1 MNTQTNFICPIC
13 GNKDS
18 KYVGY
23 INNKPYCRKCI
34 TFSGRKADDFKLS
47 NNNISLKL
55 DYKLSK
61 IQEKVA
67 RQVLNSFI
75 QKENVLI
82 YAVTGAGKT
91 ELVYYTI
98 DYALKHNKSVGFAI
112 PRKDVV
118 IDLYPRFKQSFPNA
132 NVITVYGDHSSI
144 INGDIILLTTHQLY
158 RYKNFFDLLIV
169 DEIDAFPYKGNQVL
183 QSFMLDSV
191 KGNYILMSATPS
203 KNDIKEFSKKG
214 KVYTIF
220 ERYHHH
226 PLIVPEIKIASI
238 SPIILLLITINK
250 ILKENKPLFIFSPTI
265 KIQDEIYPYIKI
277 LFKNGRLVNS
287 QSPDR
292 EKIIQ
297 DFKNGKYKYLL
308 TTSILERGVTCK
320 NLQVIIYNAE
330 HVLYTKETLIQIAG
344 RVGRKKD
351 APDGK
356 VYYICKKISKDMKES
371 IQEIERLN
379 YEAKHM

>member
-1 MNTQTNFICPIC
+1 MNNNNKFVCPIC
-13 GNKDS
+13 GNKDE
-18 KYVGY
+18 KYIGY
-23 INNKPYCRKCI
+23 LNNKPYCRRCI
-34 TFSGRKADDFKLS
+34 TFKGRKASQFKIS
-47 NNNISLKL
+47 NNNIGLKL

-75 QKENVLI
+75 KKENVLI

-91 ELVYYTI
+91 ELVYYTM
-98 DYALKHNKSVGFAI
+98 DYALKHKKSVGFAI

-118 IDLYPRFKQSFPNA
+118 IDLYPRFKQAFPNA
-132 NVITVYGDHSSI
+132 NIIQVYGDHSSL

-158 RYKNFFDLLIV
+158 RYYHFFDLLIV
-169 DEIDAFPYKGNQVL
+169 DEIDAFPFKDNPTL
-183 QSFMLDSV
+183 NKFMEDSI
-191 KGNYILMSATPS
+191 KGNYILMSATVS
-203 KNDIKEFSKKG
+203 KKDITEFEKKG
-214 KVYTIF
+214 KVYSIF

-226 PLIVPEIKIASI
+226 PLIVPQIKKANFSTLF
-238 SPIILLLITINK
+238 LLLKTIK
-250 ILKENKPLFIFSPTI
+250 EILEENKPLFIFSPTI
-265 KIQDEIYPYIKI
+265 QIQNQIYPYINF

-287 QSPDR
+287 KSKDR
-292 EKIIQ
+292 DKIIQ
-297 DFKNGKYKYLL
+297 DFKNGKYQYLL

-330 HVLYTKETLIQIAG
+330 HKLYTTQTLIQIAG

-356 VYYICKKISKDMKES
+356 VIYICSTINKNIQES
-371 IQEIERLN
+371 IKEIKRLN

>member
-1 MNTQTNFICPIC
+1 MEANNFICPIC
-13 GNKDS
+13 GNKDI
-18 KYVGY
+18 KYIGY
-23 INNKPYCRKCI
+23 LNNKPYCRRCI
-34 TFSGRKADDFKLS
+34 TFAGRKADDFKIS

-55 DYKLSK
+55 DYNLSK

-132 NVITVYGDHSSI
+132 NVICVYGDHSSS

-158 RYKNFFDLLIV
+158 RYNNFFDLLIV
-169 DEIDAFPYKGNQVL
+169 DEIDAFPYKDNKVL
-183 QSFMLDSV
+183 QKFMLDSV

-203 KNDIKEFSKKG
+203 KKDISEFSKKG

-226 PLIVPEIKIASI
+226 PLIVPQIKIAYF
-238 SPIILLLITINK
+238 SPLILLLFTINS
-250 ILKENKPLFIFSPTI
+250 ILKENKPLFIFAPTI
-265 KIQDEIYPYIKI
+265 KIQDQIYPYIKTV
-277 LFKNGRLVNS
+277 FKNGKLVNS
-287 QSPDR
+287 LSKDR
-292 EKIIQ
+292 EEIIQ
-297 DFKNGKYKYLL
+297 DFKKGKYQYLL

-330 HVLYTKETLIQIAG
+330 HVLYNKETLIQIAG

-356 VYYICKKISKDMKES
+356 VYYICKKVSKDMKDS
-371 IQEIERLN
+371 IKEIEKLN